1 MSLDTRKQIIQKLSS
16 KNVKSI
22 AIAMH
27 NSPDGDCIGSAV
39 ALEKSLLK
47 IGKKVDIILHSRIN
61 SCYAPIIG
69 KERVGK
75 LFIPPQNK
83 VYDVLIL
90 VDCAE
95 PSRTVE
101 DIEKRAK
108 FIITIDHHY
117 GMKPYGNIYLYEHAA
132 STGMIIH
139 KIVKMLAPIDEQI
152 ANALYLTIRS
162 DTCSFKNNNTD
173 VKAHETAGE
182 LLFSGAN
189 LQLINE
195 IYETRSLSM
204 VRLMG
209 YTLADVMYDR
219 QYKIVHLIVRI
230 DQIKKAQSTFEE
242 ASQLIDY
249 IRGIEGAEIAF
260 LFLEGNDN
268 VRIKARSKNTNV
280 SEIMAEFN
288 GGGHPTASGAML
300 YSDDVYSVAD
310 AVVTRTKRYINEVRE
325 ERVRS
330 DGSAM
335 ADTK

>member
-1 MSLDTRKQIIQKLSS
+1 MSLDTRKEIINRLSNKRV
-16 KNVKSI
+16 KNV

-27 NSPDGDCIGSAV
+27 NSPDGDCVGSAV
-39 ALEKSLLK
+39 ALEKTLLK
-47 IGKKVDIILHSRIN
+47 LGKQVDIILHNRIN
-61 SCYAPIIG
+61 TCYAPIIG

-75 LFIPPQNK
+75 LFIPPLTK
-83 VYDVLIL
+83 IYDILIL
-90 VDCAE
+90 VDCSD
-95 PSRTVE
+95 PNRTV
-101 DIEKRAK
+101 DNIKKRAK

-117 GMKPYGNIYLYEHAA
+117 GSNPFGDIFLYEHAA
-132 STGMIIH
+132 STGMIIY
-139 KIVKMLAPIDEQI
+139 KIAKTLVPIDEEI

-173 VKAHETAGE
+173 LKAHEVAGE

-195 IYETRSLSM
+195 IYENRSLSM
-204 VRLMG
+204 IRLMG
-209 YTLADVMYDR
+209 YTLADIMFDR
-219 QYKIVHLIVRI
+219 QYKIVYLIVRV

-249 IRGIEGAEIAF
+249 IRGVEGAEIAF
-260 LFLEGNDN
+260 LFLEGKDN
-268 VRIKARSKNTNV
+268 VRIKARSKTTNV

-300 YSDDVYSVAD
+300 YSDDVYSVAEK
-310 AVVTRTKRYINEVRE
+310 VVTHTKKYINEMIV
-325 ERVRS
+325 ERMKGNEPIV
-330 DGSAM
+330 